1 MKVLTITV
9 SLLTVVSLLFS
20 FAACGKGGNDKKTT
34 TTQDT
39 QSQTAD
45 ANADLTANQGDET
58 DKESGNTTENYNNTT
73 TRRSETSPVTTTK
86 REVTTTR
93 ANTTAS
99 VIAPKAKSYNTV
111 SEILDFYKAA
121 ANPLKSS
128 STAEATRTKEVIT
141 AISGSIPS
149 MYQTFGFKEGE
160 NAEQVKVGSGQKD
173 SMKDRFPVEKQSYV
187 CDLTPDDIESA
198 VCTLKGDVYTVTINV
213 KDDNDGTYNRSK
225 KCVSTI
231 NIPIGK
237 WTCKGVQIKATI
249 KDEKLL
255 TLYYNM
261 PTYVTSLTDAFAFT
275 LEQWWTVTS
284 Q

>member
-1 MKVLTITV
+1 MKVLTIIV

-20 FAACGKGGNDKKTT
+20 LAACGKGGNDKKTT
-34 TTQDT
+34 TTQQT
-39 QSQTAD
+39 QSETAD

-73 TRRSETSPVTTTK
+73 TKRTETSPVTTTS
-86 REVTTTR
+86 
-93 ANTTAS
+93 TAPS
-99 VIAPKAKSYNTV
+99 KPKMKSYTTV

-141 AISGSIPS
+141 AISGSIPP
-149 MYQTFGFKEGE
+149 MYQIGFKEGE
-160 NAEQVKVGSGQKD
+160 NREQVKVGSGQKD
-173 SMKDRFPVEKQSYV
+173 TMKDRFPVEKQSYV
-187 CDLTPDDIESA
+187 CDLSPDDIDSA
-198 VCTLKGDVYTVTINV
+198 VCTLKGEVYTVTINV
-213 KDDNDGTYNRSK
+213 KDDDEGTYNRSK

-231 NIPIGK
+231 SIPIPIVK

-261 PTYVTSLTDAFAFT
+261 PTYVTSLTDAFAFS
-275 LEQWWTVTS
+275 LEQWWTVDS
-284 Q
+284 Y

>member
-1 MKVLTITV
+1 MKVLTIIV

-20 FAACGKGGNDKKTT
+20 LAACGKGGNDKKTT
-34 TTQDT
+34 TTQQT
-39 QSQTAD
+39 QSETAD

-58 DKESGNTTENYNNTT
+58 DKES
-73 TRRSETSPVTTTK
+73 ETSPVTTTK
-86 REVTTTR
+86 REVTTTS
-93 ANTTAS
+93 TAPS
-99 VIAPKAKSYNTV
+99 KPKMKSYTTV

-160 NAEQVKVGSGQKD
+160 NREQVKVGSGQKD
-173 SMKDRFPVEKQSYV
+173 SMKDKFPVEKQSYV
-187 CDLTPDDIESA
+187 CDLSPDDIESA

-213 KDDNDGTYNRSK
+213 KDDSEGTYNRSE

-231 NIPIGK
+231 SSTPFGIPIGK
-237 WTCKGVQIKATI
+237 WTCKGVQVIATI

-261 PTYVTSLTDAFAFT
+261 PTYVTSLTDAFAFS

>member
-1 MKVLTITV
+1 MKVLTIIV

-20 FAACGKGGNDKKTT
+20 LAACGKGGNDKKTT

-73 TRRSETSPVTTTK
+73 TKRTETSPVTTTK
-86 REVTTTR
+86 REVTTTS
-93 ANTTAS
+93 TAPS
-99 VIAPKAKSYNTV
+99 KPKMKSYTTV

-160 NAEQVKVGSGQKD
+160 NREQVKVGSGQKD

-187 CDLTPDDIESA
+187 CDLTPDDIDSA
-198 VCTLKGDVYTVTINV
+198 VCTLKGEVYTITINV
-213 KDDNDGTYNRSK
+213 KDDNEGTYNRSK

-231 NIPIGK
+231 SIPIGK
-237 WTCKGVQIKATI
+237 WTCKGVQVIATI